1 MVVSM
6 DESTVTEKGQVT
18 IPVRMRKMLGMRKGE
33 KVIFEA
39 DGDKVIV
46 RRAEA
51 DPVDDMVG
59 LGVGV
64 FEKSVEY
71 QRRLRAEWGS

>member
-1 MVVSM
+1 M
-6 DESTVTEKGQVT
+6 DESTMTEKGQVT

-39 DGDKVIV
+39 EGDKVIV

-51 DPVDDMVG
+51 DPVGDMVG
-59 LGVGV
+59 LGVGI
-64 FEKSVEY
+64 FGKSVEY

>member
-1 MVVSM
+1 M

-18 IPVRMRKMLGMRKGE
+18 IPVRMRKILGIKKGE

-39 DGDKVIV
+39 DGEKVIV
-46 RRAEA
+46 RKAEM
-51 DPVDDMVG
+51 DPVKDIVG
-59 LGVGV
+59 LGVGI

-71 QRRLRAEWGS
+71 QRRLRAEWESQ